1 MVLGGKLAVELAFL
15 LPFSQFRSDHF
26 RKELFSFNEGHL
38 YISVRVAL
46 HRELLGNAFGQA
58 LIDSG
63 ILGRE
68 MLNHPSALGCCFNCF
83 AFGRSEEV
91 VEFGDELFHCGDEL
105 NEAFGN
111 EHRTEIITV
120 CGTLCHNAGD
130 IGYDV
135 VERLVL
141 FLNLFAHDAN
151 VGLALQGTF
160 EGDMAGGAAHKFD
173 EVPVFASGVSIALDV
188 TNHFGIGLT
197 SRVETE

>member
-1 MVLGGKLAVELAFL
+1 M
-15 LPFSQFRSDHF
+15 
-26 RKELFSFNEGHL
+26 
-38 YISVRVAL
+38 RVAL

-68 MLNHPSALGCCFNCF
+68 VLDHPCALGGGFYGF

-91 VEFGDELFHCGDEL
+91 VELGDELFHCGDEL
-105 NEAFGN
+105 NESFGN
-111 EHRTEIITV
+111 EHSAKVIAV
-120 CGTLCHNAGD
+120 GGTLGNNAGD
-130 IGYDV
+130 IGYDI

-141 FLNLFAHDAN
+141 FLNFFAHDAN